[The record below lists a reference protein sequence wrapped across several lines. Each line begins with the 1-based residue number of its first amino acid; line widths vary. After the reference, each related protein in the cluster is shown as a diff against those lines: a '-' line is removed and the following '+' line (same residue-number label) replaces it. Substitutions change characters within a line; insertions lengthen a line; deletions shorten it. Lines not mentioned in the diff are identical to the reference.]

1 MHIALSKLSRSSFVI
16 GLTRSA
22 SSQSDESR
30 RWRSKHFEY
39 RERLELSLTGET
51 VAVGAR
57 VLTSLKLLDF
67 EPFRPIV
74 DDCETIEIHGK
85 GNHQRSK

>member
-22 SSQSDESR
+22 SSQSDGSQ
-30 RWRSKHFEY
+30 RWRSKQFEY

-57 VLTSLKLLDF
+57 VLTSYWILNLFDRSLM
-67 EPFRPIV
+67 IV
-74 DDCETIEIHGK
+74 K
-85 GNHQRSK
+85 R